1 MAKTK
6 KDKKV
11 YVIYVSDDSSHL
23 LGNITK
29 TRLKGKEFIKG
40 ISLSDNYW
48 AKNKNVYISPNEI
61 TGMIEF
67 DSMEDYLF
75 SKKIYDKNKKSKARK
90 KKK

>member
-1 MAKTK
+1 MAKIK

-11 YVIYVSDDSSHL
+11 YVIYVSDDSSHF

-29 TRLKGKEFIKG
+29 TILKGKKFIKG
-40 ISLSDNYW
+40 ISLTENYW

-67 DSMEDYLF
+67 DSIEDYLS
-75 SKKIYDKNKKSKARK
+75 SKKLYDKSKKLKTKKNKK
-90 KKK
+90 